1 MPQLTIYLDEE
12 TAKSLAKRAK
22 AGKLSKSRVVA
33 DALKEADARETTNDV
48 RLLLAELAGSM
59 PDFPSIE
66 EIRGSSWDAK
76 PSSNKK
82 KKR

>member
-12 TAKSLAKRAK
+12 TAKDLAKRAK

-33 DALKEADARETTNDV
+33 DLLKETNPRETASDV
-48 RLLLAELAGSM
+48 RQMLAELAGSM

-66 EIRGSSWDAK
+66 EIRGSSWDPK
-76 PSSNKK
+76 PSTKK